1 MYEKGHERYKVNNR
15 NGKFAFWTGG
25 ADHGS
30 SIQWKWAQRTM
41 EVNMNTGTFTSKNSN
56 WAKTWTSTASAP
68 KLVVDAG
75 ANNMS
80 IANSNATRIQAFR
93 GTTEPQSYTI
103 SAGADYAIAAYSFDF
118 VMSGT
123 TAITLTDAAG
133 HKYTSKS
140 TAQTVD
146 CKDLNERSTSFQL
159 SGANAGVDLTH
170 FLVTIRKAAVPR

>member
-1 MYEKGHERYKVNNR
+1 MDIMLFIK
-15 NGKFAFWTGG
+15 
-25 ADHGS
+25 
-30 SIQWKWAQRTM
+30 I
-41 EVNMNTGTFTSKNSN
+41 GTFTSKNSN

-170 FLVTIRKAAVPR
+170 FLVTIRKAAVPAEPQVEIFTTPTTQAIPYRIPAIATAPPFLS

>member
-1 MYEKGHERYKVNNR
+1 MLFIK
-15 NGKFAFWTGG
+15 
-25 ADHGS
+25 
-30 SIQWKWAQRTM
+30 I
-41 EVNMNTGTFTSKNSN
+41 GTFTSKNSN

-123 TAITLTDAAG
+123 TAITLTDAAA
-133 HKYTSKS
+133 
-140 TAQTVD
+140 TAEA
-146 CKDLNERSTSFQL
+146 CYDLGGRAIQQPQKGQVYIKGGKKHVE
-159 SGANAGVDLTH
+159 
-170 FLVTIRKAAVPR
+170 

>member
-1 MYEKGHERYKVNNR
+1 MDIMLFIK
-15 NGKFAFWTGG
+15 
-25 ADHGS
+25 
-30 SIQWKWAQRTM
+30 I
-41 EVNMNTGTFTSKNSN
+41 GTFTSKNSN

-118 VMSGT
+118 VM
-123 TAITLTDAAG
+123 
-133 HKYTSKS
+133 
-140 TAQTVD
+140 
-146 CKDLNERSTSFQL
+146 
-159 SGANAGVDLTH
+159 
-170 FLVTIRKAAVPR
+170 